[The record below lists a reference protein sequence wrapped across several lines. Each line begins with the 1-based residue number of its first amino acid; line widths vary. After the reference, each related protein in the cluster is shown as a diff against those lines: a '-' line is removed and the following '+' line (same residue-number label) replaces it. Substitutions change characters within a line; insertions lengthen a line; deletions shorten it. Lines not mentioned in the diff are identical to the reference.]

1 MREMLRT
8 MFSSCTSF
16 FRAFELSACTLE
28 NYAKWAEG
36 ESAFFEQE
44 GRLERLDRVRRL
56 QEKLE
61 LQDGESSALPSP

>member
-1 MREMLRT
+1 MREMFRT
-8 MFSSCTSF
+8 MFSSITSF

-44 GRLERLDRVRRL
+44 GRLQRLGRVKKL
-56 QEKLE
+56 KEKLE
-61 LQDGESSALPSP
+61 LQGQENSALPSL